1 MSFKINISRT
11 GEENSKRVTIDLHHE
26 ERNAQ
31 VQFDLP
37 NPSPD
42 SHVLYT
48 QVREEA
54 LRSLQQLTSAVSS
67 L

>member
-1 MSFKINISRT
+1 MSFKINISPT
-11 GEENSKRVTIDLHHE
+11 GEENSKCITIDLHHE
-26 ERNAQ
+26 EQ
-31 VQFDLP
+31 HVQIQFDLA

-54 LRSLQQLTSAVSS
+54 LRSLQKLTSAVSS